1 MKKILT
7 EWRGFVSE
15 VSENKESEKFPESVF
30 YGIPMNQLDTIRDTG
45 VVNMPSGKDV
55 QDDRIGVPTCSS
67 AADAFQYGDVVLE
80 ISGQFLNESGEYVC
94 APNSKG
100 SRVSMKDSAY
110 SSGSGIDSMVDQLG
124 TSIPFT
130 AVKSVIFNRKPNVEK
145 LKNNGYGSLGISM
158 MSEGGEE
165 IEKLHTPEEEE

>member
-55 QDDRIGVPTCSS
+55 QDSVVGYMCS
-67 AADAFQYGDVVLE
+67 F
-80 ISGQFLNESGEYVC
+80 
-94 APNSKG
+94 
-100 SRVSMKDSAY
+100 
-110 SSGSGIDSMVDQLG
+110 VDGLG
-124 TSIPFT
+124 
-130 AVKSVIFNRKPNVEK
+130 KR
-145 LKNNGYGSLGISM
+145 
-158 MSEGGEE
+158 
-165 IEKLHTPEEEE
+165 